1 MMADT
6 RLVQQLRMTQQL
18 VMTPQLR
25 QAIKILQVSRAEL
38 ESLIDQELTE
48 NPVLEE
54 QQSDEK
60 LETGPTVDGQ
70 TSGEEWQPDGAQPEV
85 PQASTIDQIDWKEFA
100 ENYSNDLHG
109 SVGGA
114 GSDDDDERRPAL
126 ENTLVKRTLLSDH
139 LMWQLRLSDL
149 PESDKELAG
158 LVVGSLDAD
167 GYLTLS
173 VEEIAFL
180 ANVWPHLE
188 GVESVLRRIQDF
200 DPPGVAARDLPECLS
215 IQLRQLGLPDQSLP
229 ARIVRDHLPM
239 LESRR
244 FDRLAKEL
252 GVPLEQVAEA
262 TKVISVLEP
271 KPGRDYGDGD
281 TRYVTPDVF
290 IQKVGDEYV
299 VTLNEDGMPRLRVS
313 PFYRQ
318 MLGHNGSPEA
328 KGYIQEKM
336 RAAAWLIKSIHQ
348 RQRTLYMVTSSIAK
362 FQREFLD
369 LGVSQL
375 RPLVL
380 KDVANDI
387 GMHESTVSR
396 ATAGKYVHTPQGTF
410 ELKYFFTSSLRS
422 AHGEEVSAESVKA
435 RIQAIISK
443 EDGRKPLS
451 DQYIAELLGKEQVDI
466 ARRTVAKYREQLGI
480 LPSSKRK
487 QVY

>member
-6 RLVQQLRMTQQL
+6 RLVQQLRLTQQL

-38 ESLIDQELTE
+38 ESLVDQELTE

-54 QQSDEK
+54 QQADEK
-60 LETGPTVDGQ
+60 VETEPTVDGQ
-70 TSGEEWQPDGAQPEV
+70 SASEEWQPDGAQPEV
-85 PQASTIDQIDWKEFA
+85 PEASTIDQIDWKEFA

-114 GSDDDDERRPAL
+114 ASDDDDERRPAL
-126 ENTLVKRTLLSDH
+126 ENTLVKRTVLSDH

-149 PESDKELAG
+149 PDAEKELAA
-158 LVVGSLDAD
+158 LVIGSLDAD
-167 GYLTLS
+167 GYLTLT

-180 ANVWPHLE
+180 ANVWPHLD
-188 GVESVLRRIQDF
+188 GVESVVRRVQDF
-200 DPPGVAARDLPECLS
+200 DPPGVAARDLPECLC
-215 IQLRQLGLPDQSLP
+215 IQLRQLGLNDESLP
-229 ARIVRDHLPM
+229 TRIVRDHLLM

-290 IQKVGDEYV
+290 IQKVGDEFV

-362 FQREFLD
+362 FQREFLER
-369 LGVSQL
+369 GVSQL

-435 RIQAIISK
+435 RIQTIIAK